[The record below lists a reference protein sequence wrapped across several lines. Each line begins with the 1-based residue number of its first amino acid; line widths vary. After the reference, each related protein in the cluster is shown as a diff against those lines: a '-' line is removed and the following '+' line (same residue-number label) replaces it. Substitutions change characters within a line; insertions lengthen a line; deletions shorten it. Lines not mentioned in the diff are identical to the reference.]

1 MLVSGS
7 VFHVTCN
14 LSSCC
19 SFQPQKNTSRKSCR
33 WHRRYM
39 LTGSLDNPLGDG
51 GPRNKDP
58 FSSWP
63 GRWIYPINPGSYWW
77 SLIEGISAI
86 TSCILL
92 LDHESMILI
101 IWFLY
106 PDVVTQNGG
115 IDANIVSSSVAAFIQ
130 RLADSFN
137 SDPQQDKQ
145 EYYMRTVVNKLTAFL
160 PWLSCKSVMF
170 IFLSPQKWE
179 CWCNQ
184 FHIPA
189 GPLVAV
195 SNMFLL
201 LSLFEKGIQLLLLRL
216 AQKISLRWVK

>member
-1 MLVSGS
+1 MGHLPSSNNYRSMLTTVVQWSHI
-7 VFHVTCN
+7 FHVTCN
-14 LSSCC
+14 MASKVYVDWLLGQSSGWWRSSKQGPLFVVRKGVLSH
-19 SFQPQKNTSRKSCR
+19 QPWKLLVIFDRGYI
-33 WHRRYM
+33 RYYFM
-39 LTGSLDNPLGDG
+39 YIFVRPWEYDFD
-51 GPRNKDP
+51 
-58 FSSWP
+58 
-63 GRWIYPINPGSYWW
+63 Y
-77 SLIEGISAI
+77 
-86 TSCILL
+86 
-92 LDHESMILI
+92 MIL
-101 IWFLY
+101 LY

-115 IDANIVSSSVAAFIQ
+115 IDANIFSSSVAAFIQ

-145 EYYMRTVVNKLTAFL
+145 EYYMRTVVNKLTAFI

-216 AQKISLRWVK
+216 AQKISLRWVKLE